1 MTELLCPKC
10 QAPMRSY
17 ERNGVTVDRC
27 TECRG
32 VFLDAGELER
42 LMAAEAGVDREP
54 AWAGAGHPPPRPHGD
69 EHEHDHEHR
78 YGPGTESHR
87 RRRGGFLAELQGGDD
102 D

>member
-10 QAPMRSY
+10 QAPMRTY
-17 ERNGVTVDRC
+17 ERSGVHVDRC

-42 LMAAEAGVDREP
+42 VMQAEAVFDQRER
-54 AWAGAGHPPPRPHGD
+54 WARQDSGGPSRGD
-69 EHEHDHEHR
+69 YEPERRD
-78 YGPGTESHR
+78 R
-87 RRRGGFLAELQGGDD
+87 RRRGGFLGDLFGGDD